1 MKEHL
6 GHYDI
11 IAELG
16 RGGMGVVYKGYETS
30 LNRYVAIK
38 VLAESLAH
46 DESVKERFLRE
57 ARSMAALNDPHI
69 IAIYFIGDDSGQTY
83 FVMEFV
89 DGESLGSLLKREGKL
104 KPEQAAKI
112 VYQTAQGLATA
123 HDKGVIHRDIKPG
136 NLMITAKGAVKIA
149 DFGIAL
155 SSQDFSKKLT
165 STGEFVGTPGYLSPE
180 VCQGKPVDQRSDIFS
195 LGIVLFE
202 CLAGRMPFTDE
213 SPLGLMLEVV
223 KAEIPDVR
231 TLNAEVD
238 PELERILAR
247 MVAKDPTER
256 YQSCQEL
263 VADLG
268 KHPLIANH
276 AGALA
281 LPVETAA
288 TGPLRTTPTR
298 ISQAAMTLSADATFA
313 GEPLTAQRAGMTAP
327 SPGLPRAAVPPAR
340 RTWAIGAA
348 AAAALAVSAWA
359 FRSDLPFVAPAP
371 AGTAPTTA
379 QDAMTSNEM
388 STTAA
393 TQASSPA
400 PTRPVAGDRAYR
412 SPSGAGSASD
422 GTDADGGDAGLL
434 DSQWLNDVPDEAL
447 APGND
452 DAAAA
457 YATAPG
463 YPPPAY
469 APVVYYPPYAVPA
482 FPVAYVSP
490 SPWRFG
496 FGLTIGLGT
505 GWWGARYAYAP
516 VSVGPVL
523 QPGFAGSRPLPG
535 GTMPATPVGA
545 TPAPANRPLPGAT
558 VSRALPGA
566 AGTLASGLPVAAA
579 TAGPRAMPAQP
590 AASIAGMGAA
600 TRTGSNAPAR
610 SAVRALSMGEATL
623 PRTLADRQGTSA
635 PASRVAGSARAP
647 VAAWNRREQS
657 VQLAA
662 QHARREQVRE
672 QRAEA
677 AQQAR
682 EAKAA
687 HQREVARENHPRH
700 HPQRQQH

>member
-69 IAIYFIGDDSGQTY
+69 ISIYFIGDDAGQTY

-123 HDKGVIHRDIKPG
+123 HDRGVIHRDIKPG
-136 NLMITAKGAVKIA
+136 NLMLTSKGAVKIA

-238 PELERILAR
+238 PELERILSR
-247 MVAKDPTER
+247 MVAKDPAER

-268 KHPLIANH
+268 RHPLVAKGGPITLQTRMSTA
-276 AGALA
+276 AATMVGQKTPVSGQRPLPSTSPTPQPLPVSRPATPAAAQPVMGAHQPVLQSQPTAKSSPA
-281 LPVETAA
+281 LPLA
-288 TGPLRTTPTR
+288 
-298 ISQAAMTLSADATFA
+298 I
-313 GEPLTAQRAGMTAP
+313 
-327 SPGLPRAAVPPAR
+327 AAVL
-340 RTWAIGAA
+340 ILG
-348 AAAALAVSAWA
+348 LGGGAWA
-359 FRSDLPFVAPAP
+359 FRDRIPVLQQFLGAGATAQISPATPVQTASAASPPAQQAPSTVANAAQTSSAADLKASTDPRYAEAAPANSPTAIPPTPAPPSNTSAPAP
-371 AGTAPTTA
+371 ASEA
-379 QDAMTSNEM
+379 
-388 STTAA
+388 AA
-393 TQASSPA
+393 TPSAAQPVQVARATEPPKVSAPPKPHVPVVVVLASGDEAISEPAEQAIERALTSHGYRVRDQDSIPRVDHLLRGE
-400 PTRPVAGDRAYR
+400 RPRFV
-412 SPSGAGSASD
+412 
-422 GTDADGGDAGLL
+422 
-434 DSQWLNDVPDEAL
+434 EAL
-447 APGND
+447 AVLKGHA
-452 DAAAA
+452 DAVVFVHARKVGAQELA
-457 YATAPG
+457 YYGQSSTLYTAQLG
-463 YPPPAY
+463 VRAY
-469 APVVYYPPYAVPA
+469 
-482 FPVAYVSP
+482 
-490 SPWRFG
+490 
-496 FGLTIGLGT
+496 
-505 GWWGARYAYAP
+505 
-516 VSVGPVL
+516 SVEGR
-523 QPGFAGSRPLPG
+523 RPLGPPWSEQVNFTTLNAAEKAHEAVAPMLERVSERLVDYKPG
-535 GTMPATPVGA
+535 K
-545 TPAPANRPLPGAT
+545 
-558 VSRALPGA
+558 
-566 AGTLASGLPVAAA
+566 
-579 TAGPRAMPAQP
+579 
-590 AASIAGMGAA
+590 
-600 TRTGSNAPAR
+600 
-610 SAVRALSMGEATL
+610 
-623 PRTLADRQGTSA
+623 
-635 PASRVAGSARAP
+635 
-647 VAAWNRREQS
+647 RRE
-657 VQLAA
+657 
-662 QHARREQVRE
+662 
-672 QRAEA
+672 
-677 AQQAR
+677 
-682 EAKAA
+682 
-687 HQREVARENHPRH
+687 
-700 HPQRQQH
+700 

>member
-69 IAIYFIGDDSGQTY
+69 ISIYFIGDDAGQTY

-231 TLNAEVD
+231 TLNADVD
-238 PELERILAR
+238 PELERILAK
-247 MVAKDPTER
+247 MVAKDPAER

-263 VADLG
+263 VADLSR
-268 KHPLIANH
+268 HPLVAK
-276 AGALA
+276 G
-281 LPVETAA
+281 
-288 TGPLRTTPTR
+288 GPITLQTR
-298 ISQAAMTLSADATFA
+298 MS
-313 GEPLTAQRAGMTAP
+313 
-327 SPGLPRAAVPPAR
+327 
-340 RTWAIGAA
+340 AA
-348 AAAALAVSAWA
+348 AATMIGQKTPVSGQRPLPTTSPTPQPLPVSRPTTPAAAQPVMGAHQPVLQAQAPAKSSPMLPLAIAAILILGLAGGAWA
-359 FRSDLPFVAPAP
+359 FRDRIPMLQQFLGASATTAVAPATQPP
-371 AGTAPTTA
+371 ASAGSTA
-379 QDAMTSNEM
+379 
-388 STTAA
+388 
-393 TQASSPA
+393 SPA
-400 PTRPVAGDRAYR
+400 V
-412 SPSGAGSASD
+412 
-422 GTDADGGDAGLL
+422 
-434 DSQWLNDVPDEAL
+434 
-447 APGND
+447 
-452 DAAAA
+452 
-457 YATAPG
+457 
-463 YPPPAY
+463 
-469 APVVYYPPYAVPA
+469 
-482 FPVAYVSP
+482 
-490 SPWRFG
+490 
-496 FGLTIGLGT
+496 LT
-505 GWWGARYAYAP
+505 
-516 VSVGPVL
+516 
-523 QPGFAGSRPLPG
+523 
-535 GTMPATPVGA
+535 A
-545 TPAPANRPLPGAT
+545 TPAAQPEQT
-558 VSRALPGA
+558 
-566 AGTLASGLPVAAA
+566 VAAPPPPTDPRYAENA
-579 TAGPRAMPAQP
+579 TTANASTAIPPTPAP
-590 AASIAGMGAA
+590 P
-600 TRTGSNAPAR
+600 SNAPAPTNQ
-610 SAVRALSMGEATL
+610 AAA
-623 PRTLADRQGTSA
+623 A
-635 PASRVAGSARAP
+635 PAPPVQVARVAEP
-647 VAAWNRREQS
+647 PKVAAPPKPH
-657 VQLAA
+657 VPVVVVLASGDEA
-662 QHARREQVRE
+662 ISEP
-672 QRAEA
+672 AEA
-677 AQQAR
+677 AIERTLSSHGYRVSDQDSMPRVDHLLGGERPRFAEALAVLRGHADAVVFVHAR
-682 EAKAA
+682 KVGAQELTYYGQSSTLYTAQLGVRAYSVEGKRPLGPPWNEQVNFTSLNAAEKAKEAVAPMLEHVSERLVDFKPGKR
-687 HQREVARENHPRH
+687 RE
-700 HPQRQQH
+700 